1 MQTQIKTLVAS
12 IILASSVAGMAQA
25 AESAAADKPVLT
37 KPSANKVVIAH
48 RGASGYL
55 PEHSLPAKAM
65 AYAQGADYLEQDL
78 VMTKDNELVV
88 LHDHYLDR
96 VTDVADRFPDRARQ
110 DGRYYA
116 IDFTLPEI
124 KSLKFT
130 EGFDIDK
137 NGKKVQSYPG
147 RFPMGKSDFRVH
159 TFQEEIEF
167 VQGLNHSTGK
177 NIGIYPEIKAP
188 WFHKQEGKDI
198 STKVL
203 EVLKQYGY
211 SSKADKVY
219 LQCFDANELKR
230 IKNELEPKMGMD
242 LKLVQLVAYTD
253 WNETYEQKPD
263 GKWVNYNYDWMF
275 KPGAMKQVAQYAD
288 GIGPDYHM
296 LVVESSTPDNIKLT
310 NMVKEAHASNMMVH
324 PFTIRTD
331 RLPKYATDVNQL
343 FDIIYNQAQ
352 VDGVFTDF
360 PDTGVQFLQKQG
372 QHQ

>member
-1 MQTQIKTLVAS
+1 MQNHIKSLIAS
-12 IILASSVAGMAQA
+12 MILASSVVGMAQA
-25 AESAAADKPVLT
+25 AEPLAKDKSAD
-37 KPSANKVVIAH
+37 KVVIAH

-88 LHDHYLDR
+88 LHDIYLDR
-96 VTDVADRFPDRARQ
+96 VTDVADRFPDRARK

-130 EGFDIDK
+130 ESFDIGKD
-137 NGKKVQSYPG
+137 GKKVQSYPG

-177 NIGIYPEIKAP
+177 NIGIYPEIKDAA
-188 WFHKQEGKDI
+188 FHQQAGKDI
-198 STKVL
+198 STKTL

-211 SSKADKVY
+211 TNKSDKVY

-242 LKLVQLVAYTD
+242 LKLIQLVGD
-253 WNETYEQKPD
+253 DGSLLKPD
-263 GKWVNYNYDWMF
+263 
-275 KPGAMKQVAQYAD
+275 AMKNIAQYAD
-288 GIGPDYHM
+288 GIGPDYHT
-296 LVVESSTPDNIKLT
+296 LVVETSTPDNIKLT
-310 NMVKEAHASNMMVH
+310 NIVKEAHTNNLKVH
-324 PFTIRTD
+324 PFTIRAD
-331 RLPKYATDVNQL
+331 KLPKYATNVNQL
-343 FDIIYNQAQ
+343 FDIIYNQAG

-360 PDTGVQFLQKQG
+360 PDKGVQFLQKQG